1 MTLARTALTLAA
13 VLALGACDSSTEA
26 PVPAP
31 APATE
36 AEAMPAGQATAD
48 TAQGGLALEGE
59 GLRAFTAQGSARA
72 LPFGLSQEMVLTAV
86 STLLDAPTPEV
97 TTNSEC
103 GAGPTQF
110 AEYSNGLQLA
120 FQNGEFA
127 GWYLDE
133 AGLTTAD
140 GVGVGT
146 IRADLQSARE
156 IEMIPEST
164 LGAEFSSGDL
174 GGMLSSDAPDATVEA
189 LYAGLTCFFR

>member
-13 VLALGACDSSTEA
+13 LLALGACDNAAEA
-26 PVPAP
+26 PAP
-31 APATE
+31 APAAEPE
-36 AEAMPAGQATAD
+36 ATPAGQETTEA
-48 TAQGGLALEGE
+48 AQGGLALEGE

-86 STLLDAPTPEV
+86 STLLDAPTPDV
-97 TTNSEC
+97 TTNAEC

-110 AEYSNGLQLA
+110 AEYPNGLQLA
-120 FQNGEFA
+120 FQDGEFA

-146 IRADLQSARE
+146 SRADLQSARVV
-156 IEMIPEST
+156 EMIADST
-164 LGAEFSSGDL
+164 LGAEFSIGDL
-174 GGMLSSDAPDATVEA
+174 GGFLSSDAPDATVES

>member
-1 MTLARTALTLAA
+1 MPRVHTALTLAA
-13 VLALGACDSSTEA
+13 VLALGACDSPTETPA
-26 PVPAP
+26 PVPATEPDATPVAP
-31 APATE
+31 APAE
-36 AEAMPAGQATAD
+36 A
-48 TAQGGLALEGE
+48 AQGGLALEGE

-72 LPFGLSQEMVLTAV
+72 LPFGLSQDMVLTAV
-86 STLLDAPTPEV
+86 STLLDTPTPQV

-110 AEYSNGLQLA
+110 AEYPNGLQLA

-133 AGLTTAD
+133 PGLTTAD

-146 IRADLQSARE
+146 SRADLQSARV

-174 GGMLSSDAPDATVEA
+174 GGMLSSDAPDATIDA

>member
-1 MTLARTALTLAA
+1 MPLARTALTLAA
-13 VLALGACDSSTEA
+13 VLALGACDSPTEA
-26 PVPAP
+26 PASAP
-31 APATE
+31 APAAE
-36 AEAMPAGQATAD
+36 PDAASGGQEAAEA
-48 TAQGGLALEGE
+48 AQGGLALEGE

-110 AEYSNGLQLA
+110 AEYPNGLQLA

-146 IRADLQSARE
+146 SRADLQSARAV
-156 IEMIPEST
+156 EMIPDST
-164 LGAEFSSGDL
+164 LGTEFSSGDL
-174 GGMLSSDAPDATVEA
+174 GGFLSSDAPDATVES

>member
-13 VLALGACDSSTEA
+13 LLALGACDSTTEA
-26 PVPAP
+26 PSPAP
-31 APATE
+31 APAAEPE
-36 AEAMPAGQATAD
+36 AAPETAD
-48 TAQGGLALEGE
+48 AAQGGLALEGE

-72 LPFGLSQEMVLTAV
+72 LPFGMSQEMVLTAV
-86 STLLDAPTPEV
+86 STLLDTETPEV
-97 TTNSEC
+97 TTNAEC

-110 AEYSNGLQLA
+110 AEYPNGLQLA
-120 FQNGEFA
+120 FQDGEFA
-127 GWYLDE
+127 GWFLDE

-146 IRADLQSARE
+146 SRSDLQSARVV
-156 IEMIPEST
+156 EMIPEST
-164 LGAEFSSGDL
+164 LGAEFSSGEL

>member
-13 VLALGACDSSTEA
+13 LLALGACDSSTEA
-26 PVPAP
+26 PSPAPVPAAEP
-31 APATE
+31 EGASTAKEP
-36 AEAMPAGQATAD
+36 AEA
-48 TAQGGLALEGE
+48 AQGGLALEGE

-72 LPFGLSQEMVLTAV
+72 LPFGMSQDMVLTAV
-86 STLLDAPTPEV
+86 STLLGSDTPAV
-97 TTNSEC
+97 STNSEC

-110 AEYSNGLQLA
+110 AEYPPGLQLA
-120 FQNGEFA
+120 FQDDNFA
-127 GWYLDE
+127 GWFLDE

-146 IRADLQSARE
+146 SRADLQSARVV
-156 IEMIPEST
+156 EMIPDST

>member
-13 VLALGACDSSTEA
+13 LLALGACDNTTDA
-26 PVPAP
+26 PPAATAP
-31 APATE
+31 AEPVATGS
-36 AEAMPAGQATAD
+36 AAQAT
-48 TAQGGLALEGE
+48 GSLALEGE
-59 GLRAFTAQGSARA
+59 GLRAFTVEGAARP
-72 LPFGLSQEMVLTAV
+72 LPFGTSREATLAAV
-86 STLLDAPTPEV
+86 STMLATPAPAL
-97 TTNSEC
+97 TTNTEC

-110 AEYSNGLQLA
+110 VEYPNGLQLA
-120 FQNGEFA
+120 FQDDMFA
-127 GWYLDE
+127 GWFLDE

-146 IRADLQSARE
+146 SRADLQSARV
-156 IEMIPEST
+156 IEMVPNST

>member
-1 MTLARTALTLAA
+1 MTHARTALTLAA
-13 VLALGACDSSTEA
+13 LLALGACDSMTGA
-26 PVPAP
+26 PSP

-36 AEAMPAGQATAD
+36 PEATPSGQDAAEA
-48 TAQGGLALEGE
+48 AQGGLALEGE

-72 LPFGLSQEMVLTAV
+72 LPFGMSQDMVLNAV
-86 STLLDAPTPEV
+86 STLLGTETPQV

-110 AEYSNGLQLA
+110 AEYPNGLQLA
-120 FQNGEFA
+120 FQDDKFA
-127 GWYLDE
+127 GWFLDE

-140 GVGVGT
+140 GVGVGSSRT
-146 IRADLQSARE
+146 DLQSARVV
-156 IEMIPEST
+156 EMVPDST
-164 LGAEFSSGDL
+164 LGAEFSSGEL